1 MSDKSYMDNPDQ
13 AGSGQKGDHP
23 SANGA
28 EPVPAAGFGSDAVNS
43 GSSGKGEISLIGWE
57 KEPGRSRT
65 ARKNRPGQ
73 GSATPGRGRAVRSR
87 TVNGAGTGAS
97 GDNTGSGNVSRT
109 GGRTVNGAG
118 TGASGNKTGSRNASR
133 TGSRAVSG
141 GTGAS
146 GGTGSRPPS
155 AAKRGKRG
163 TVKGKGAGARSRRR
177 RFRRR
182 MGRFLPVILAG
193 IIAVFLLFLVIS
205 GIRAAVSRIIPDKT
219 PPVIELTRKAD
230 YFVDS
235 AEEYEEEGFT
245 ARDNRDGD
253 LTDQVTVSVNENTI
267 CYRVSDRAGNIAQEY
282 REIPLRETGTGSGD
296 GTGGTGGGQK
306 GVYVSDLKN
315 VEPASVPDTKVIYLT
330 FDDGPGEYTEHLL
343 DILDHYGVHVTFF
356 VTGAFPYYEDMIKK
370 EYEAGHS
377 IGVHTFSHDFEKI
390 YSSDKAFWDDIE
402 KMEKIIEK
410 QTGRRTSLMR
420 FAGGSSNTMSADY
433 TPGIMTLLTQQAEK
447 KGMHYFDWNVSSGD
461 GAANP
466 IGEEVV
472 NKIIS
477 QVQNNDY
484 SVVLCHDTKEST
496 VNNIEYVIAWA
507 LENGYTFLPLDE
519 TSTTAHH
526 AILN

>member
-13 AGSGQKGDHP
+13 AGSGQKGDRP

-28 EPVPAAGFGSDAVNS
+28 EPVPAAGSGSDAVNS
-43 GSSGKGEISLIGWE
+43 GNSGKGEISLIGWE

-65 ARKNRPGQ
+65 TRKNRPGQ

-87 TVNGAGTGAS
+87 TVRGGESGGRAVSGAGTGAG
-97 GDNTGSGNVSRT
+97 GDNTGIRNVSRT
-109 GGRTVNGAG
+109 GGRAVSGAG
-118 TGASGNKTGSRNASR
+118 TGA
-133 TGSRAVSG
+133 G
-141 GTGAS
+141 GDS
-146 GGTGSRPPS
+146 TGSRPRS
-155 AAKRGKRG
+155 TAKRGKRG

-193 IIAVFLLFLVIS
+193 IIAVFLLFLITS
-205 GIRAAVSRIIPDKT
+205 GIRAMVRRIIPDKT

-235 AEEYEEEGFT
+235 AEEYEEEGYT
-245 ARDNRDGD
+245 ASDDRDGD

-296 GTGGTGGGQK
+296 GTGETGGGQK
-306 GVYVSDLKN
+306 GTYVSDLKN

-343 DILDHYGVHVTFF
+343 NILDHYGVHVTFF

-472 NKIIS
+472 DKIIS